1 MLLEIFTKLDSDSSG
16 TISEGELESAL
27 SKLGVSQEKARKMMK
42 IADVDHNEEISFEE
56 FKILAEQVRSR
67 WNAAGWMF
75 GLMFDGTR
83 R

>member
-1 MLLEIFTKLDSDSSG
+1 MLLEIFTKLDSDNSG

-56 FKILAEQVRSR
+56 FKILAEQVKKR
-67 WNAAGWMF
+67 
-75 GLMFDGTR
+75 
-83 R
+83 